1 MIDIAVT
8 CPATGSRLRLLNSN
22 RIPGAAARQQYLE
35 KVSKYKNA
43 AHDEFT
49 VVPFV
54 IETGGYIHRVA
65 REYLDTIAANGDNA
79 TKIAVRNCYSV
90 ICREL
95 TYSQTNMLVRYNKQ
109 HSRF

>member
-8 CPATGSRLRLLNSN
+8 GPATNCRVRDLHTDC
-22 RIPGAAARQQYLE
+22 IPGASAQRQYLDKVE
-35 KVSKYKNA
+35 KYRNA

-54 IETGGYIHRVA
+54 IETGGYIHHVA
-65 REYLDTIAANGDNA
+65 RKYLDDIAANGDNV
-79 TKIAVRNCYSV
+79 TKIAVRHCYSV

-95 TYSQTNMLVRYNKQ
+95 TYSQTNMLVKYNEQ